1 MKNISVIVPI
11 YNSEKYISRCIDSIL
26 NQEYKD
32 FELLLINDGSTD
44 NTINI
49 INSYDDE
56 RIKIYSQEN
65 KGAGSARNLGLKYAT
80 GKYIVFVDSDD
91 IIKSDYLKIM
101 IELIEKNNADIVACL
116 YEKNVENI
124 IENQT
129 KNNEYIEILNNEK
142 AFKYLISLPEKI
154 PMSVVGKIF
163 LKEIIENN
171 LFDENNYYEDI
182 EFATKVFL
190 NSKKVVFLNKKMY
203 ICNKRS
209 NSRSSFFENDDRI
222 KACEKSFKIVP
233 KELLNDYITYALF
246 NAISIVNMMIL
257 NNIYNCELQ
266 NKVKKFVKE
275 NIKSVKKSK
284 YGFVKKIQIY
294 IFNYNFSL
302 YKIIYCKLKR

>member
-44 NTINI
+44 NTNNI
-49 INSYDDE
+49 INSYNDG
-56 RIKIYSQEN
+56 RIKIYNQEN

-101 IELIEKNNADIVACL
+101 IEIIEKNNADIVACL

-129 KNNEYIEILNNEK
+129 KDNEYIEILNNEN

-154 PMSVVGKIF
+154 PMSVIGKIF
-163 LKEIIENN
+163 VKEIIDNN

-182 EFATKVFL
+182 EFATKIFL
-190 NSKKVVFLNKKMY
+190 NSQKVVFLNKKMY
-203 ICNKRS
+203 IYNQRK

-222 KACEKSFKIVP
+222 KACEKSFKIVQ

-246 NAISIVNMMIL
+246 NAISIVNMMLL
-257 NNIYNCELQ
+257 NNKYNCELQ
-266 NKVKKFVKE
+266 NKVKEYVKE

-284 YGFVKKIQIY
+284 YGFVKKLQIY
-294 IFNYNFSL
+294 LFNYNFNL
-302 YKIIYCKLKR
+302 YKIIYCKLKK